1 MVAEGYISRLGTAM
15 EFESMYEA
23 LRKPITYLIHE
34 SIQLRLPYKNEVKP
48 QGEPQHSICLEEFK
62 KDRPTPEDVSY
73 ENVLAQNFSWLQ
85 FSAVR
90 WS

>member
-1 MVAEGYISRLGTAM
+1 M